1 MVELLSTE
9 SLQVSRGVGLVTTL
23 VFTFQPLNL
32 FKGCFYS
39 RPTSLY
45 AIIFILFTF
54 QPLNLYAIVFI
65 LFIIYLHII
74 VFYIHIV

>member
-32 FKGCFYS
+32 
-39 RPTSLY
+39 
-45 AIIFILFTF
+45 
-54 QPLNLYAIVFI
+54 YAIVFI

>member
-1 MVELLSTE
+1 MMTRSWVRVLLQVNTSLIFRGQTTYFYARPSYMVELLSTE

-39 RPTSLY
+39 RPTSLE
-45 AIIFILFTF
+45 
-54 QPLNLYAIVFI
+54 
-65 LFIIYLHII
+65 IY
-74 VFYIHIV
+74 